1 MATSLAMLDSPLAA
15 CAACSAPSDLAFEW
29 VDLQETQVAVVLE
42 FCFITKEMIF
52 QMKGEER
59 MTI

>member
-29 VDLQETQVAVVLE
+29 VDLQETEVAVVLE
-42 FCFITKEMIF
+42 FY
-52 QMKGEER
+52 G
-59 MTI
+59 